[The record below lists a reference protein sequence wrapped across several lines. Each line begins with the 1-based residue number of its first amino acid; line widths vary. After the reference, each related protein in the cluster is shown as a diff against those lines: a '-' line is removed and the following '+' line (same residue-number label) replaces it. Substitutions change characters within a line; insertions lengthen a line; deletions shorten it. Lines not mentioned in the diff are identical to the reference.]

1 MTHRSDNTITR
12 FDLSQRIQHI
22 LLITSF
28 TMLCLT
34 GLPQSFSATPWAQ
47 AMLSVLGGLES
58 ARIIHHIFATVMVF
72 VFLYHLITVIYDLI
86 FVRSW
91 SMLPRMQDLKDT
103 FQMMA
108 YLWGRASELPKFDR
122 FDFRQKVEYWALI
135 WGTVLMAVTGLI
147 LMFPLEVTKYLPGIV
162 IYAAK
167 AAHGYEA
174 VLAFLSIIT
183 WHMYNTH
190 FAPHMFPVDTT
201 IFTGKIS
208 RERMMAEHP
217 LEYERVLVR
226 EGEAPNEVDIAK
238 KRNHIQVFIQSLT
251 SKWRNRCQK

>member
-1 MTHRSDNTITR
+1 
-12 FDLSQRIQHI
+12 
-22 LLITSF
+22 
-28 TMLCLT
+28 MLCLT
-34 GLPQSFSATPWAQ
+34 GLPQSFSATGWAQ
-47 AMLSVLGGLES
+47 ALLAVLGGLEL
-58 ARIIHHIFATVMVF
+58 ARIIHHIFAMVMVF
-72 VFLYHLITVIYDLI
+72 VFLYHVIAVIYDLI

-91 SMLPRMQDLKDT
+91 SMLPRMQDLKDV

-108 YLWGRASELPKFDR
+108 YLRGRASELPKFDR

-217 LEYERVLVR
+217 LEYERIVVS
-226 EGEAPNEVDIAK
+226 ESETPNEVDTAE
-238 KRNHIQVFIQSLT
+238 KRNSIQVFIQSLT